1 MARIEYTWTRSELYN
16 KDGVQILI
24 ARANENARLKRW
36 IKIENGVETKVTHE
50 QASEYI
56 DPDYRNRINRRQARA
71 ATHRKNTNG
80 KSYRM
85 TEAERAWNY
94 LPTL

>member
-16 KDGVQILI
+16 KDGIQILI
-24 ARANENARLKRW
+24 VRANENARLKRW
-36 IKIENGVETKVTHE
+36 VKAVDGVETTITHE

-56 DPDYRNRINRRQARA
+56 DPDYRNRINRRQTRVAS
-71 ATHRKNTNG
+71 HRKNTGG

-85 TEAERAWNY
+85 TEAERAWDY

>member
-16 KDGVQILI
+16 KDGIQILI
-24 ARANENARLKRW
+24 VRANENAKLKRW
-36 IKIENGVETKVTHE
+36 IKVVDGVETTVTHAE
-50 QASEYI
+50 AAEYI
-56 DPDYRNRINRRQARA
+56 DPDYRNRISRRQARVA
-71 ATHRKNTNG
+71 AHRKNTGG
-80 KSYRM
+80 KSFRM